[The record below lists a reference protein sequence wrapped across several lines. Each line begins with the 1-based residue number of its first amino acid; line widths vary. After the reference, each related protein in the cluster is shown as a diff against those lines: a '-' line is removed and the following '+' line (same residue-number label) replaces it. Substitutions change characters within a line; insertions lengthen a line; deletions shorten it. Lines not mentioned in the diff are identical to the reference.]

1 MKIDWKKKLAS
12 RKFWVCVVGFVSA
25 LLVAF
30 NISENNIAQI
40 AAIIS
45 AFGTLIIYI
54 FSEGAVDAA
63 AAGANQTLSTTTSTT
78 EKNISTVMSKDLNAE
93 QDQKQSQKGI
103 TGG

>member
-45 AFGTLIIYI
+45 AFGTLIVYI
-54 FSEGAVDAA
+54 FSEGSVDAA
-63 AAGANQTLSTTTSTT
+63 SAGASQTITTSNT
-78 EKNISTVMSKDLNAE
+78 EKTISTVMSKDLN
-93 QDQKQSQKGI
+93 QV
-103 TGG
+103 GG

>member
-45 AFGTLIIYI
+45 AFGTLIVYI
-54 FSEGAVDAA
+54 FSEGNVDAA
-63 AAGANQTLSTTTSTT
+63 SAGASQTITTSNT
-78 EKNISTVMSKDLNAE
+78 EKTISTVMSKDLN
-93 QDQKQSQKGI
+93 Q
-103 TGG
+103 GG

>member
-45 AFGTLIIYI
+45 AFGTLIVYI
-54 FSEGAVDAA
+54 LSEGSVDAA
-63 AAGANQTLSTTTSTT
+63 SAGASQTITTSNT
-78 EKNISTVMSKDLNAE
+78 EKTISTVMSKDLN
-93 QDQKQSQKGI
+93 Q

>member
-45 AFGTLIIYI
+45 AFGTLIVYI
-54 FSEGAVDAA
+54 LSEGSVDAA
-63 AAGANQTLSTTTSTT
+63 SAGASQTITTSNT
-78 EKNISTVMSKDLNAE
+78 EKTISTVMSKDLNQA
-93 QDQKQSQKGI
+93 
-103 TGG
+103 GG

>member
-12 RKFWVCVVGFVSA
+12 RKFWMCVIGFVSA

-45 AFGTLIIYI
+45 AFGTLIVYI
-54 FSEGAVDAA
+54 FSEGNVDAA
-63 AAGANQTLSTTTSTT
+63 SAGASQTITTSNT
-78 EKNISTVMSKDLNAE
+78 EKTISTVMSKDLN
-93 QDQKQSQKGI
+93 Q
-103 TGG
+103 GG

>member
-45 AFGTLIIYI
+45 AFGTLIVYI

-63 AAGANQTLSTTTSTT
+63 SAGANQSLTTTNT
-78 EKNISTVMSKDLNAE
+78 EKTISTVMSKDLNQAA
-93 QDQKQSQKGI
+93 
-103 TGG
+103 GG